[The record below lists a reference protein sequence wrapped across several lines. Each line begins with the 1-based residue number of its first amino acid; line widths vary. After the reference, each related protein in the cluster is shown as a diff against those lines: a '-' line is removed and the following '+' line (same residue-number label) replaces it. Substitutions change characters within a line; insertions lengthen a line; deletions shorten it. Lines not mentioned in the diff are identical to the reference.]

1 MIDAGGTLQLLG
13 EEGAGTAHVD
23 IDKED
28 TLEFCMEFEKP
39 FDRQLKCAITR
50 FMSTLGSLSNDL

>member
-39 FDRQLKCAITR
+39 FDRQLKCAIT
-50 FMSTLGSLSNDL
+50 

>member
-39 FDRQLKCAITR
+39 FDRQLKVCNNSIHVNIR
-50 FMSTLGSLSNDL
+50 INL